1 MPEKK
6 QAESKKVTAGKSASL
21 KKLEARVQEVS
32 DHKSAID
39 TFIDT
44 VLREGSDYG
53 TIEIDRKNKEGKHY
67 KIETKPTLFKAG
79 AEKFA
84 NLDEVRPTWFRDDE
98 TWEMLGMTKG
108 ILCYT
113 CHLKNKKGQTVGE
126 GKGAAKTNLTNGGS
140 DFDINKQVKIA
151 KKRAFVD
158 AILTTYSLSER
169 FVQDLEDAPNGS
181 KANKKPANSKVDKA
195 KVNGLLKEIRPAINS
210 LNMAKTPEQV
220 TALLGGIVKSK
231 KYQGKAIYLIKQ
243 HADKRVVALK

>member
-98 TWEMLGMTKG
+98 TWEML
-108 ILCYT
+108 
-113 CHLKNKKGQTVGE
+113 